1 MVGGLIRKCVEVEK
15 GSRVK
20 QTPGARGK
28 DHNIDMLGIEG
39 KEWE

>member
-1 MVGGLIRKCVEVEK
+1 MGKCVEVEK

-28 DHNIDMLGIEG
+28 DHNDMLGIEG